1 MSSTERKARLKEV
14 DFSEGGST
22 RGVSTSSRVGRP
34 DKRFEFAIT
43 SFSLFFFFYSISRT
57 PLFVLTGKSAKT
69 SPWKPNLGELD

>member
-43 SFSLFFFFYSISRT
+43 SFSLFFFF
-57 PLFVLTGKSAKT
+57 LFYLKNT
-69 SPWKPNLGELD
+69 SVCPNGQVSQDFTMEA